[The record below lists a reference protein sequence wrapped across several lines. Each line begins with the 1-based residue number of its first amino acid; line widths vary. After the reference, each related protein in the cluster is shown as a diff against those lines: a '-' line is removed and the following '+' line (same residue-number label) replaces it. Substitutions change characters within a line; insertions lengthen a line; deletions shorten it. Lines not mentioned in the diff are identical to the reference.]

1 MLTLSNI
8 IIMKQKT
15 LLRSLLLLCALILGM
30 GSAWADSVTQIAT
43 ATFDGKNGN
52 YTDGWTT
59 TGTGVG
65 RTDCVVIG
73 YGENITSPAFDL
85 SEYSSISITFT
96 GRRYGS
102 LSGSKAT
109 VDASIGGSS
118 VGTIDITQSSVGA
131 VNGSITF
138 TPTSSMTGAVL
149 VFTCTNATSAGSTH
163 GAGIGSITITGTKTT
178 TAVLTGITLSGDY
191 ETTFSQNGTFSYEGL
206 VVTASYDD
214 ETSSEV
220 TGYSVSAPDM
230 TTLGTQTV
238 TVSYT
243 ENDVTKTATY
253 DITIEEAQDYATL
266 PFSWAGGSSADL
278 RNVNGVTVNCN
289 SSDYSSSNTP
299 YLVKFSSD
307 GHYVMVKTDSQ
318 PGKVTVGVKMLGG
331 SDATSIT
338 VQGSADG
345 ITFTDVETLNISGNK
360 NDVLNLETTNVF
372 AATDRYVRLYFNKGS
387 GSNVGV
393 GPITIA
399 VPTTDPAIVASNVEL
414 EADATSGEIAYSI
427 VNPVDGTTLT
437 AATEAEWISDI
448 TVAEDK
454 VTFTTTANEG
464 AERTATITLT
474 YGTLT
479 KDVTVTQA
487 GNPNNIDNISDITE
501 VGAAYTVRG
510 TVVAT
515 NAKGFVI
522 GDGTGYVYYYKNG
535 TPTQRVDDMV
545 TISGTTGTYGQIIQ
559 FTNSATVAEAEESNY
574 DNTPAAE
581 VITAVPDYSEGYHL
595 STYLEFEGALTKSDG
610 NYFITLGED
619 QIQISYPTTAQGTAL
634 GTLDGKNVHVMGY
647 FSGINSSGYFSVMLS
662 SIEEVASTEPSITVD
677 PTTIEAPAEGADG
690 TITVTYNNITDAAA
704 EVYFC
709 NANGEGAT
717 YDWIVAEI
725 NADDDVE
732 YVIDANE
739 GEARTAYMK
748 VYALDDEGGDVYS
761 ELITITQAK
770 YVAPDVEVDPAV
782 AGVGAFVKVTS
793 TEDITAGNYLIVYE
807 GNDTHDAV
815 AFNGALTT
823 LDVVNNGIKVAIV
836 GDKIP
841 ATSATVAA
849 TFTIQPSGSLK
860 SASGQYI
867 GKAAYSN
874 GLDSEK
880 DEALANTFAITE
892 GSAVITA
899 EGGCI
904 LRYNYASDQLRFR
917 YYKSGQQ
924 AIQLYKYDA
933 TAPAF
938 DVITLNAACT
948 DGEMVYGT
956 FSSSSAFVVSDD
968 IVVSEVGITDGKL
981 NVQEY
986 ETGVIVPANTGVMVS
1001 ALEAGNYAVTLSADA
1016 GISVLGDDNCLR
1028 PSGDAGITA
1037 NEMAAADANSLFYRL
1052 TMHNGET
1059 LGFWWGAAEGAAFA
1073 LAANKAY
1080 LTVPVN
1086 AARSGFVL
1094 GGETTAISGMKSEV
1108 NENAPV
1114 YNMQG
1119 QRVAQP
1125 AKGLYIVNGKKY
1137 INK

>member
-1 MLTLSNI
+1 
-8 IIMKQKT
+8 MKQKT

-427 VNPVDGTTLT
+427 VNPVAGTSLT
-437 AATEAEWISDI
+437 AASEADWISDI

-454 VTFTTTANEG
+454 VTFTTSANEG

-479 KDVTVTQA
+479 KEVTVTQA
-487 GNPNNIDNISDITE
+487 AAPVIYTTIPDLFAAATSTASDVNVTFNNWVVSGVKGSNAYVTDNSGNGFIIYTSNHGFE
-501 VGAAYTVRG
+501 VNDKLSGTVSGTPLKLYKGAAEFTDLTASTNGLTVSKDG
-510 TVVAT
+510 SITVITDKAIADLGGVNTGA
-515 NAKGFVI
+515 VI
-522 GDGTGYVYYYKNG
+522 QLSNLTFDGTN
-535 TPTQRVDDMV
+535 
-545 TISGTTGTYGQIIQ
+545 
-559 FTNSATVAEAEESNY
+559 
-574 DNTPAAE
+574 
-581 VITAVPDYSEGYHL
+581 L
-595 STYLEFEGALTKSDG
+595 SDG
-610 NYFITLGED
+610 TNTIKPYTTLYNGSFD
-619 QIQISYPTTAQGTAL
+619 SGKIYNVTGVYVQYDTTKEILPRSAA
-634 GTLDGKNVHVMGY
+634 D
-647 FSGINSSGYFSVMLS
+647 
-662 SIEEVASTEPSITVD
+662 IEEVASTEPSITLSTNKIEATAEQTNGTINVTCENFEGTPSVQYEFRDAAGNVD
-677 PTTIEAPAEGADG
+677 YVDWITIEIED
-690 TITVTYNNITDAAA
+690 NIIS
-704 EVYFC
+704 YYI
-709 NANGEGAT
+709 GENKG
-717 YDWIVAEI
+717 D
-725 NADDDVE
+725 
-732 YVIDANE
+732 
-739 GEARTAYMK
+739 ARTAYIL
-748 VYALDDEGGDVYS
+748 VYATDDQYNVAS
-761 ELITITQAK
+761 ETVTVTQAA
-770 YVAPDVEVDPAV
+770 YVAPEVPVDPAV

-917 YYKSGQQ
+917 YYKNGQQ

-1016 GISVLGDDNCLR
+1016 GTSVLGDDNCLR

-1086 AARSGFVL
+1086 AARPGFVL